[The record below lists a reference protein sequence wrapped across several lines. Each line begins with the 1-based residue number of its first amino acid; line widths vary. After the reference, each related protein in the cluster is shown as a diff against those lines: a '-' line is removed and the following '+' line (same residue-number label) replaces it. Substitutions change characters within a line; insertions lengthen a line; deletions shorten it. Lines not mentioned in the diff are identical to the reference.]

1 MKKVWS
7 FHFLLMLANQSPIEW
22 LPEEIQA
29 LSSLQ
34 RQICEARAASTSTDY
49 GLLAK
54 QFGLTSHSSITTCI
68 KKTISGNYWDESSG
82 AGQIGYL
89 SDVQTLNSSKKLM
102 NMALF

>member
-1 MKKVWS
+1 MI
-7 FHFLLMLANQSPIEW
+7 ANQSPIEW

-49 GLLAK
+49 GLLAM
-54 QFGLTSHSSITTCI
+54 QFCLTSHSSITTCI
-68 KKTISGNYWDESSG
+68 KKNISGNYWDESSG

-89 SDVQTLNSSKKLM
+89 SDVQTLKFFEKVDEYGADLNCMKTI
-102 NMALF
+102 